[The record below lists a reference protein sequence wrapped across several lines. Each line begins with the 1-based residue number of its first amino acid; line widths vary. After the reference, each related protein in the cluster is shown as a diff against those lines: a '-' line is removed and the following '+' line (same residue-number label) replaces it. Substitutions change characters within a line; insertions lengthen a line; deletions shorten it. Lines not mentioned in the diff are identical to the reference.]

1 MNCICRI
8 IFLYL
13 RIFYEAKMKSA
24 ELYFD
29 ECDKMYELSQ
39 ILTDIDWEDAGRL
52 YTKSY
57 WELQYYLAKQ
67 NSYSFRLGSN
77 LLEEIVAC
85 LLGGYGLKAEMGLL
99 AFHRMR
105 NLHLIR
111 PDVSLPEI
119 ERAISRP
126 FRLNGRKVHYRFP
139 HQKAKYI
146 YSFLQRNDIEE
157 FESAYGSKLRNK
169 LMSVNGIGPKTASW
183 IARNYGNCEDVAI
196 VDIHIYRAGRL
207 AGFIDRSWDIQR
219 DYFKI
224 EESFLEFCHSIN
236 ASPSK
241 MDSIMWSQMKASSRR
256 AIELLNLKSI

>member
-1 MNCICRI
+1 M
-8 IFLYL
+8 
-13 RIFYEAKMKSA
+13 
-24 ELYFD
+24 YFD
-29 ECDKMYELSQ
+29 ECDKIYELSQ
-39 ILTDIDWEDAGRL
+39 SLSDIDWEEAGRL

-57 WELQYYLAKQ
+57 WEVQYYLAKHE
-67 NSYSFRLGSN
+67 SYSCKLGSN

-105 NLHLIR
+105 NLRLIR
-111 PDVSLPEI
+111 PNVSLSEI
-119 ERAISRP
+119 ESAICQP
-126 FRLNGRKVHYRFP
+126 FSLNGKKVHYRFP

-146 YSFLQRNDIEE
+146 YSFLQRADIDE
-157 FESAYGSKLRNK
+157 FENLYGCALRNK

-183 IARNYGNCEDVAI
+183 IARNFGNCEDVAI

-207 AGFIDRSWDIQR
+207 AGFIDRNWDIQR

-224 EESFLEFCHSIN
+224 EESFLDFCNSIN

-241 MDSIMWSQMKASSRR
+241 MDSIMWNQMKASSRR
-256 AIELLNLKSI
+256 AIELLNLKSV